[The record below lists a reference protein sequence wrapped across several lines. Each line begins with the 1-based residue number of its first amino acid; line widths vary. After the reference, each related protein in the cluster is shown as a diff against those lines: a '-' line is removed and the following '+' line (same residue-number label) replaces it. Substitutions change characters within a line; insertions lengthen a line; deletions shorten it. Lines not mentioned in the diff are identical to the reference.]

1 MRSKLT
7 VTFLSDWQISS
18 GIGDGYLADS
28 MLVRN
33 DKGLPY
39 IPGRALKGA
48 LREGA
53 WILSK
58 SGRKD

>member
-28 MLVRN
+28 RLVRN

-39 IPGRALKGA
+39 IPGSSA
-48 LREGA
+48 
-53 WILSK
+53 
-58 SGRKD
+58 DCP